1 MKHIF
6 LILLLIASGTALADA
21 AAPDDNVARLQ
32 AELGKVEQ
40 EQQAVFRNY
49 QMTKEA
55 RLNEVQ
61 EESRAGIQQPFGV
74 GVDSFDMPLNSP
86 PPNYDDVVRD
96 QTEREQRIQQQTDEL
111 KKLWQRY
118 LELESQRK
126 SLQAQ
131 LRKLTQP
138 AD

>member
-1 MKHIF
+1 MKKIIF
-6 LILLLIASGTALADA
+6 FLLLVASSTALAA
-21 AAPDDNVARLQ
+21 AAPDDDISRLQ

-55 RLNEVQ
+55 RLNTVQ
-61 EESRAGIQQPFGV
+61 EESRAKIPQPFGV
-74 GVDSFDMPLNSP
+74 GVDDFDMPANSP
-86 PPNYDDVVRD
+86 PPNYDDVVRA
-96 QTEREQRIQQQTDEL
+96 QTEREQLIQQQTDEL

-126 SLQAQ
+126 ALHAQ
-131 LRKLTQP
+131 IRKLTSP
-138 AD
+138 D

>member
-1 MKHIF
+1 MKKIIF
-6 LILLLIASGTALADA
+6 FLLLIASGTALAAA
-21 AAPDDNVARLQ
+21 AAPDDDISRLQ

-55 RLNEVQ
+55 RLNTVQ
-61 EESRAGIQQPFGV
+61 EESRAKIPQPFGV
-74 GVDSFDMPLNSP
+74 GVDEFDMPANSP
-86 PPNYDDVVRD
+86 PPNYDDVVRA

-126 SLQAQ
+126 ALQAQ
-131 LRKLTQP
+131 IRKLTP
-138 AD
+138 PD